1 MHVAM
6 DRTDG
11 PAEPSAGADDLV
23 VDLRTECPSPRT
35 AQDEEDSRAEVRD
48 ALNDYLSARHRLR
61 SAESSLEAAEAV
73 LATRVHLVHVLTGSG
88 WSPPSSV
95 LAQLALDEALLHEP
109 AREDHRL
116 RV

>member
-1 MHVAM
+1 VHVTM
-6 DRTDG
+6 DR
-11 PAEPSAGADDLV
+11 AEASGELSAGAADLV

-35 AQDEEDSRAEVRD
+35 AQDEEDARVQVRD

-61 SAESSLEAAEAV
+61 RAESSLQAAEDV
-73 LATRVHLVHVLTGSG
+73 LASRVHLVRVLTDSG

-109 AREDHRL
+109 ARED
-116 RV
+116 RVRA